1 MKRQTI
7 ENLSPRLRSVTTDIG
22 MDAIN
27 LKIGKQTVIVQPTNH
42 EVELIVF
49 DNCDIHFERTGA
61 NCGRL
66 TAVPRTETRTRQVN
80 Q

>member
-7 ENLSPRLRSVTTDIG
+7 ENLSPRMKSVTADIG
-22 MDAIN
+22 MDRID

-42 EVELIVF
+42 AVELTVF
-49 DNCDIHFERTGA
+49 ADCDIHFERTGA

-66 TAVPRTETRTRQVN
+66 TAVPRSQ
-80 Q
+80 